1 MSPYTREFLD
11 APHIFISEFQFLNKI
26 IIFLFLSNVIILY
39 GTPCTNNLEILTK
52 TRITK
57 DVISINFEQFIKK
70 KNFLSFFFNNVSSF
84 FRLCGKKREEK

>member
-70 KNFLSFFFNNVSSF
+70 KKLLVFFF
-84 FRLCGKKREEK
+84 